1 MYIVE
6 RKAIKGS
13 KLEYMKISR
22 PECFKMTS
30 LDRFLREA
38 MGAGSFDNDSN
49 YTIDNW
55 CFWRVITLEAVT
67 LYHIGT
73 IYTYSYTYIVHSSLL
88 YNGIT
93 FCF

>member
-49 YTIDNW
+49 YTIDN
-55 CFWRVITLEAVT
+55 
-67 LYHIGT
+67 
-73 IYTYSYTYIVHSSLL
+73 
-88 YNGIT
+88 
-93 FCF
+93 